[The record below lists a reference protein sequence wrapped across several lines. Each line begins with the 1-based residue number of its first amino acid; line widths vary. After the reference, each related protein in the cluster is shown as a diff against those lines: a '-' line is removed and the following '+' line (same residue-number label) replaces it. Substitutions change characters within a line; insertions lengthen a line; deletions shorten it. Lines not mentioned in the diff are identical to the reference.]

1 MTLLGLNDGDGAA
14 TGYGYIDIVD
24 FIIRGCSD
32 VEANLR
38 ELFRRVAFNICV
50 GNSDDHF
57 RNHGFLLTAKG
68 WRLSPAYD
76 MNPTQNSH
84 QSLLINGTTNS
95 ADLSILLNSCEEY
108 MLTTDVAKI
117 IVDEVVDAVKGWRVV
132 ANRLSI
138 AKREIDLFEGIISER
153 ISRI

>member
-1 MTLLGLNDGDGAA
+1 
-14 TGYGYIDIVD
+14 
-24 FIIRGCSD
+24 
-32 VEANLR
+32 
-38 ELFRRVAFNICV
+38 
-50 GNSDDHF
+50 
-57 RNHGFLLTAKG
+57 
-68 WRLSPAYD
+68 
-76 MNPTQNSH
+76 
-84 QSLLINGTTNS
+84 
-95 ADLSILLNSCEEY
+95 LSILLNSCEEY

>member
-1 MTLLGLNDGDGAA
+1 MTLLGLNDGDNA
-14 TGYGYIDIVD
+14 TTGNGYIDIVD
-24 FIIRGCSD
+24 FILSGCTD

-68 WRLSPAYD
+68 WTLSPAYD
-76 MNPTQNSH
+76 MNPTHNDY
-84 QSLLINGTTNS
+84 QSLLINSNTNK

-108 MLTTDVAKI
+108 MLTPKEAQGI
-117 IVDEVVDAVKGWRVV
+117 INEVMEAVKNWR
-132 ANRLSI
+132 ALAIRLGI
-138 AKREIDLFEGIISER
+138 APR
-153 ISRI
+153 